1 METTP
6 DLCGWQNLDGFDLG
20 VQDETDWLWR
30 SGDAGREEG
39 GPATDH
45 TLEIGAGHYLLLPT
59 TGPARLLSRPLL
71 PNTSYC
77 LELQATLR
85 PPATLLL
92 TYRDI
97 RTGAEEPGVTWRGGA
112 AGWTRLQL
120 QLTPRQDTF
129 WLELTGSATS
139 QFPLALDDLLVEIGE
154 CEFEREFDCGDGS
167 SVAVDR
173 VCDLVPDCPT
183 GQDEAECGSCDVESG
198 LCGWEN
204 TGNSDYYWGREEA
217 GEDWGPDHT
226 NSTPPGHFLRLT
238 NDDIAH
244 WDRAALTSPALR
256 RTHSTCR
263 LDYWYQTWVSDGA
276 YLEITVYIV
285 PRGEQPVWQH
295 SNPFPAYNWTRA
307 SVYLGRHL
315 AEFRL
320 EVRSRPDQQGDTV
333 LLDDLA
339 MVECELPAPGPAPC
353 PEYTCSNGVCLGK
366 P

>member
-20 VQDETDWLWR
+20 AQDETDWLWR

-129 WLELTGSATS
+129 WLEYKSSNEVFLFLIWKKFGFCVIALIREVLT
-139 QFPLALDDLLVEIGE
+139 L
-154 CEFEREFDCGDGS
+154 
-167 SVAVDR
+167 
-173 VCDLVPDCPT
+173 
-183 GQDEAECGSCDVESG
+183 
-198 LCGWEN
+198 
-204 TGNSDYYWGREEA
+204 
-217 GEDWGPDHT
+217 
-226 NSTPPGHFLRLT
+226 FLF
-238 NDDIAH
+238 
-244 WDRAALTSPALR
+244 
-256 RTHSTCR
+256 
-263 LDYWYQTWVSDGA
+263 VS
-276 YLEITVYIV
+276 YIITFIRNV
-285 PRGEQPVWQH
+285 
-295 SNPFPAYNWTRA
+295 S
-307 SVYLGRHL
+307 
-315 AEFRL
+315 
-320 EVRSRPDQQGDTV
+320 
-333 LLDDLA
+333 
-339 MVECELPAPGPAPC
+339 M
-353 PEYTCSNGVCLGK
+353 
-366 P
+366 